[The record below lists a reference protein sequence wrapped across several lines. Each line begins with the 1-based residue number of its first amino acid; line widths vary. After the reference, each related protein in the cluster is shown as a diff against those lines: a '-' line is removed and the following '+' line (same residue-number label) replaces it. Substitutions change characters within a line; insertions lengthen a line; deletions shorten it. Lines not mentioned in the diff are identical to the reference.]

1 MISGMA
7 RFRGQLVLAPVPRGW
22 LERFVNELYE
32 AFVALEVQDGL
43 LVNESGQAVGVR
55 LAGGRHATVGAR
67 YQDAEANE
75 SSLTGVVLTGWDR
88 TGETSVKICSRSDGG
103 TSVCDVRLHSVAS
116 LRTVIADGAYR
127 GARARPRRLGRVSW
141 TARLDLE
148 QWWMRAGRR
157 PVDGGKAAPLIIEVS
172 HPLARGA
179 VLAVPHHNGDEH
191 WTVMLTVRLNG
202 RFVLRPLAAAALRFA
217 RHRIHRTLQQELDKI
232 AKEWNTAIPD
242 VLKKD
247 PRDFIRR
254 EFLNPPPVAAQRVG
268 RMKGRGE

>member
-32 AFVALEVQDGL
+32 AFVALEVQDKL
-43 LVNESGQAVGVR
+43 LVNESGQAMGVR
-55 LAGGRHATVGAR
+55 LAEGRHATVGAR

-75 SSLTGVVLTGWDR
+75 SLLTDVVLTGWDR

-103 TSVCDVRLHSVAS
+103 TSVYDVRLHSVAS
-116 LRTVIADGAYR
+116 PRTVIADGAYR
-127 GARARPRRLGRVSW
+127 GTRARPRRLTRVSW
-141 TARLDLE
+141 TARLELE
-148 QWWMRAGRR
+148 QWWMRADS
-157 PVDGGKAAPLIIEVS
+157 PVDGGKAAPLIIEIS

-179 VLAVPHHNGDEH
+179 LLAVPHHNEDEH
-191 WTVMLTVRLNG
+191 WTVALTVSLNG
-202 RFVLRPLAAAALRFA
+202 RFVLRPLAAAALQFA
-217 RHRIHRTLQQELDKI
+217 RRAIHRTLQQELDKI
-232 AKEWNTAIPD
+232 AKEWNAAVPD
-242 VLKKD
+242 VLNKD